1 MKPNMIKGSFGNK
14 TIITKLIKKKQ
25 SKSLVI
31 FFHGV
36 FSSTLRDKYES
47 IAQEIIKRTRA
58 NCLLFE
64 SSRSMS
70 YGDYVKS
77 KISFEQYEKTFKGK
91 TFSDELKDIRSVF
104 NFYKTRYKA
113 FHFVGISL
121 GAVLASYL
129 LPTNKNIKS
138 FTILG
143 SSPIINLKD
152 KPIISSLDNPNKIY
166 KNFSTHNGFLSIVH
180 GSKDDLIKES
190 DSRRIIKHAV
200 NSVYKEFINMYEV
213 DHRFIVLNKKNK
225 ESFLT
230 KIITNTIIRNIVVT
244 EDNQITK

>member
-1 MKPNMIKGSFGNK
+1 MMKGSFGNQ
-14 TIITKLIKKKQ
+14 TIKTKLIKKKQ
-25 SKSLVI
+25 SRSLVI

-70 YGDYVKS
+70 YRDYVKS
-77 KISFEQYEKTFKGK
+77 KISFEQYEETFKGK
-91 TFSDELKDIRSVF
+91 TFSDELKDTRSVF
-104 NFYKTRYKA
+104 NHYKTRYKI

-121 GAVLASYL
+121 GAILASYL
-129 LPTNKNIKS
+129 LPTNNRIKS

-143 SSPIINLKD
+143 SAPIINLKD

-166 KNFSTHNGFLSIVH
+166 KNFSSYNGFLSIIH

-200 NSVYKEFINMYEV
+200 NCVYKEFVNMYEV
-213 DHRFIVLNKKNK
+213 DHRFMVLNKKNQ
-225 ESFLT
+225 ENFLT
-230 KIITNTIIRNIVVT
+230 KIITNIIVRNIVLS
-244 EDNQITK
+244 EDSQIFK

>member
-1 MKPNMIKGSFGNK
+1 MIKGAFGNK
-14 TIITKLIKKKQ
+14 TIKTKLIKKKQ
-25 SKSLVI
+25 SKSLAI

-36 FSSTLRDKYES
+36 FSSTLRDKYEL
-47 IAQEIIKRTRA
+47 IVQEIIERTET

-64 SSRSMS
+64 SSRNIS
-70 YGDYVKS
+70 YRDYVKS

-166 KNFSTHNGFLSIVH
+166 KNFTTYNGLLSIIH
-180 GSKDDLIKES
+180 GSKDDLIKEN
-190 DSRRIIKHAV
+190 DSRKIIKFAT
-200 NSVYKEFINMYEV
+200 NSAYKEFINMYEV
-213 DHRFIVLNKKNK
+213 DHRFMTLNKKNQ
-225 ESFLT
+225 EVFLT
-230 KIITNTIIRNIVVT
+230 KIITNIIVRNIVLS
-244 EDNQITK
+244 EDNQFFK

>member
-1 MKPNMIKGSFGNK
+1 MKLNMMKGSFGNK
-14 TIITKLIKKKQ
+14 IIKTKLIKKKQ
-25 SKSLVI
+25 SRSLVI

-47 IAQEIIKRTRA
+47 IAQEIIKRTGI

-64 SSRSMS
+64 SSRNIS

-104 NFYKTRYKA
+104 NLYKTRYKA

-129 LPTNKNIKS
+129 LSTNKNIKS

-143 SSPIINLKD
+143 SAPIINLKD

-166 KNFSTHNGFLSIVH
+166 KNFSSYNGFLSIAH

-190 DSRRIIKHAV
+190 DSRRIIEHAV
-200 NSVYKEFINMYEV
+200 NCAYKEFVNMYEV
-213 DHRFIVLNKKNK
+213 DHRFMVLNKKNQ
-225 ESFLT
+225 EVFLT
-230 KIITNTIIRNIVVT
+230 KIITNIIIRNIALT
-244 EDNQITK
+244 EGNQILR